1 MKTRIT
7 VAFALVL
14 ALLLSLSFPAF
25 ALTGALPTAEEI
37 ENSGMEDL
45 DELLRLREELA
56 REKEDLDRR
65 IAAEN
70 RMLSSMSRNTKCW
83 LCSFAMSPLGGWYC
97 RLLTVREYRMPN
109 SARTNAA
116 ISKLKV
122 YTAVSSSLPSDR

>member
-25 ALTGALPTAEEI
+25 AETGELPTAEEI

-56 REKEDLDRR
+56 REKADLDRR
-65 IAAEN
+65 VAAEN
-70 RMLSSMSRNTKCW
+70 GNRRI
-83 LCSFAMSPLGGWYC
+83 
-97 RLLTVREYRMPN
+97 RLEPASV
-109 SARTNAA
+109 SVAA
-116 ISKLKV
+116 G
-122 YTAVSSSLPSDR
+122 